1 MPRLLLVLSLVVV
14 ASSSGVAQTLKGDE
28 IKAAV
33 SGKSGTWQGATG
45 NGGTI
50 HYHADGKSQLTG
62 KFPGFTEDTGGWRI
76 SGDKFCNRWKK
87 IRNGKEACFHLKRL
101 PDGSLD
107 TGFSVIKLN

>member
-1 MPRLLLVLSLVVV
+1 MRSVSVAVMLCLS
-14 ASSSGVAQTLKGDE
+14 ASATLYAQTLKGGE
-28 IKAAV
+28 IKAEV

-62 KFPGFTEDTGGWRI
+62 KFPGFTEDTGAWRI